1 MEERT
6 TPTSTAQPDGPAS
19 ARSPF
24 PLVLILTL
32 SVIAAS
38 IIVVTLQGVSGVLPL
53 AGLTLVSLLLMRVLP
68 VRFPPIDVLAQ
79 RPQAQIRHEAS
90 PLLVYAL
97 IFPLLT
103 IPFVL
108 WGRSS
113 VIAVLPV
120 WSKGGW
126 VFSWNFLLCKVVL
139 LLIPTIV
146 CVVRVRSTGAE
157 LGLHGS
163 IGPWRWL
170 GPLLGGSPIY
180 LVGALLPLA
189 LFLTQ
194 KGPVA
199 PLWVVGIVALYVLL
213 TGAVAEEYF
222 YRVLLQTR
230 LERLIGRWSGIALSP
245 VLFGLFHL
253 PLHYATL
260 RTAPGLQALAQFAF
274 VLAGIFANQVVI
286 GFFFG
291 YMWSRYRNGWM
302 NVALHLLYDGITTI
316 LALSGA

>member
-1 MEERT
+1 MV
-6 TPTSTAQPDGPAS
+6 AG
-19 ARSPF
+19 
-24 PLVLILTL
+24 
-32 SVIAAS
+32 
-38 IIVVTLQGVSGVLPL
+38 IIVTTLQGVSGVLPL
-53 AGLTLVSLLLMRVLP
+53 AGLTVVSLLLMRVLP
-68 VRFPPIDVLAQ
+68 ARFPPIDVLAK
-79 RPQAQIRHEAS
+79 RSRAEIRREAR
-90 PLLVYAL
+90 PLLAYAL
-97 IFPLLT
+97 IFPALT

-113 VIAVLPV
+113 VIALLPA
-120 WSKGGW
+120 WSKAGW

-146 CVVRVRSTGAE
+146 YAARVRSTGAE
-157 LGLHGS
+157 LGLRGVA
-163 IGPWRWL
+163 GPWRWL

-180 LVGALLPLA
+180 LIGALLPLA

-194 KGPVA
+194 KGPIA
-199 PLWVVGIVALYVLL
+199 PLWVIGAVAVYVLL
-213 TGAVAEEYF
+213 AGAIAEEYF

-230 LERLIGRWSGIALSP
+230 LERLFGRWNGIALSA

-260 RTAPGLQALAQFAF
+260 RTAPGLQAIPQFAL
-274 VLAGIFANQVVI
+274 VVAGIFANQVVI

-302 NVALHLLYDGITTI
+302 NVALHLLYDAITTI
-316 LALSGA
+316 LLLAGA